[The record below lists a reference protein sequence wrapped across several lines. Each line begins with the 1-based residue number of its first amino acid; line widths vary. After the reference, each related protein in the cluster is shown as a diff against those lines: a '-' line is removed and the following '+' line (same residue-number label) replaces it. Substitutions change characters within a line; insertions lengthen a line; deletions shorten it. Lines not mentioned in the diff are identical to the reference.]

1 MAHSLISTTSCIA
14 ILTTIGSGAFAGNL
28 DLSIADPVVTPP
40 IAGCLGGRTL
50 DLRAGVLRSDN
61 VWADDIA
68 SLDGGDGFGGA
79 NVSDK
84 LGLGD
89 AEGGFGSGQYTWD
102 RCGSDI
108 AVGAGFA
115 STSMDEAED
124 INFFGDTAIS
134 DDVDFQFFDVEYGRP
149 IRDKSRGF
157 VGLRVLNFESN
168 SVFSTSEDS
177 YFTADFPAGDSLV
190 STAKFTGIGPR
201 AGAEFNT
208 SDGQAGSFGVFGAAS
223 AALLYGERNNE
234 VEGNVRFS
242 DADSASEASYEAVL
256 NFEAELGVSYN
267 ITDVSVVKFGI
278 NYMQINDMDWAS
290 GSDFVGDMLV
300 DDEFIDLEAG
310 DRSFV
315 GAFVGLEIA
324 F

>member
-1 MAHSLISTTSCIA
+1 M
-14 ILTTIGSGAFAGNL
+14 
-28 DLSIADPVVTPP
+28 
-40 IAGCLGGRTL
+40 
-50 DLRAGVLRSDN
+50 LRSDN
-61 VWADDIA
+61 VWVDDIA
-68 SLDGGDGFGGA
+68 SLDDFFYYDEA

-89 AEGGFGSGQYTWD
+89 AEGGFGAGQFTWD

-168 SVFSTSEDS
+168 SVFSTSAVS
-177 YFTADFPAGDSLV
+177 NFNKDFPAGDSLV

-208 SDGQAGSFGVFGAAS
+208 SDGQAGSFGVFGEAS

-234 VEGNVRFS
+234 VGGNVRSS

-290 GSDFVGDMLV
+290 GSDFEADLY
-300 DDEFIDLEAG
+300 DDDVFNEVEAG

-315 GAFVGLEIA
+315 GAFIGLEIA

>member
-1 MAHSLISTTSCIA
+1 MKPSLISTTSCFA
-14 ILTTIGSGAFAGNL
+14 ILTTISSGAFA
-28 DLSIADPVVTPP
+28 DAITEPAIAAPAAT
-40 IAGCLGGRTL
+40 CLGGPTL
-50 DLRAGVLRSDN
+50 DLRAGALRSDN

-68 SLDGGDGFGGA
+68 SFDDEFSFAGA

-89 AEGGFGSGQYTWD
+89 AEGGFGAGQFTWD

-115 STSMDEAED
+115 STSMEETEA
-124 INFFGDTAIS
+124 GDDFAIS
-134 DDVDFQFFDVEYGRP
+134 DDVDFQFLDVEYGRP
-149 IRDKSRGF
+149 IGDKVRGF
-157 VGLRVLNFESN
+157 LGLRVLNFESD
-168 SVFSTSEDS
+168 STFYSG
-177 YFTADFPAGDSLV
+177 GDLLV
-190 STAKFTGIGPR
+190 SAATFTGVGPR

-208 SDGQAGSFGVFGAAS
+208 STGQAGSFGVFAGAS
-223 AALLYGERNNE
+223 ASLLYGERTNE
-234 VEGNVRFS
+234 VEGSILFLDPANN
-242 DADSASEASYEAVL
+242 SESSNEAVL

-267 ITDVSVVKFGI
+267 ITDAAAVKLGM

-290 GSDFVGDMLV
+290 GSDFVADLY
-300 DDEFIDLEAG
+300 DDDSLDGVEAG